1 MGGGGGSGESPV
13 GGEREPN
20 GRCLKM
26 GGVKPSGR
34 GGQDVQSH
42 NDY

>member
-13 GGEREPN
+13 GGGRESQ
-20 GRCLKM
+20 M

-42 NDY
+42 SDY